1 MSFTLMKLQNIFN
14 LAGLIIN
21 MVGAYLMYRNAPPV
35 NSQTFLYRDEE
46 MQQIIKR
53 DKFKNKMSRYGM
65 LMLFVGFLFQLI
77 AFFL

>member
-1 MSFTLMKLQNIFN
+1 MSFTIMNLQNIFN
-14 LAGLIIN
+14 LTGLVIN

-46 MQQIIKR
+46 MKEKIKK
-53 DKFKNKMSRYGM
+53 DKHKNKMSRNGM
-65 LMLFVGFLFQLI
+65 LLLFVGFLFQFI

>member
-1 MSFTLMKLQNIFN
+1 MNLQNIFN
-14 LAGLIIN
+14 LTGLVIN

-46 MQQIIKR
+46 MKEKIKK
-53 DKFKNKMSRYGM
+53 DKHKNKMSHIGM
-65 LMLFVGFLFQLI
+65 LLLFIGFLFQFI

>member
-1 MSFTLMKLQNIFN
+1 MSFTLMSLQNIFN
-14 LAGLIIN
+14 LIGLIIN

-46 MQQIIKR
+46 MQKIIKR
-53 DKFKNKMSRYGM
+53 DKFKNKMSRNGM
-65 LMLFVGFLFQLI
+65 LLLFIGFLVQLV

>member
-1 MSFTLMKLQNIFN
+1 MSFTLMNLQNIFN
-14 LAGLIIN
+14 LIGLVIN

-35 NSQTFLYRDEE
+35 NSQTFLYKREE
-46 MQQIIKR
+46 MQQIVKR
-53 DKFKNKMSRYGM
+53 DKQKNKMSRYGM

>member
-1 MSFTLMKLQNIFN
+1 MSFTLMNLQNIFN
-14 LAGLIIN
+14 LTGLVIN

-46 MQQIIKR
+46 MKEKIKK
-53 DKFKNKMSRYGM
+53 DKHKNKMSHNGM
-65 LMLFVGFLFQLI
+65 LLLFIGFLFQLI